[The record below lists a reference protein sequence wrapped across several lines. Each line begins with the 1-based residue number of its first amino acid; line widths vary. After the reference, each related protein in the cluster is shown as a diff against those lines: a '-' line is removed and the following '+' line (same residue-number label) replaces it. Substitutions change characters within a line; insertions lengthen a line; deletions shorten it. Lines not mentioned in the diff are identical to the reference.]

1 MLTLTSEQG
10 FCLIVISLRGMTC
23 HSRVGGNLLFKSCKV
38 ISARRPES
46 QLLEQPVTPASVPGS
61 PFSTIFFLAQSPRQC
76 GRGGAYCRGLANGL
90 SRL

>member
-46 QLLEQPVTPASVPGS
+46 QLLV
-61 PFSTIFFLAQSPRQC
+61 
-76 GRGGAYCRGLANGL
+76 
-90 SRL
+90 